1 MMKPDSHALLRR
13 RFIAFALLQAF
24 LLCLA
29 IFLSINYFGSDIW
42 SRRDS
47 VGLIL
52 ASAKDAPGWPRDM
65 RLGLQKA
72 CQKRGYTLYIEDH
85 VNSDDNS
92 LAQVT
97 EKLVKKGVKK
107 IFLANPGYQRN
118 LENIARQYPQVEFYA
133 NSVGE
138 TISAKIFNYSVRYYE
153 VRYLA
158 GILAGLHTR
167 TGIVGYLAP
176 FPALETRRDLNA
188 FALGVQKVRPDA
200 RILVHWT
207 GQWISA
213 EKERQALYL
222 LKHEN
227 TDVITYFAASQQ
239 LSREAAD
246 LGLDYIDFHAAGL
259 TMPPHCIAALET
271 DWTKVYD
278 ELLRTHTAKSTA
290 HVYWQGMLDN
300 VITLRLSPELT
311 PREEALV
318 IRARQE
324 LLQGYPVFSGNIVD
338 RDGHSR
344 CQEGAVIANSSL
356 REKMDWLVKGVEIIE
371 AK

>member
-1 MMKPDSHALLRR
+1 MKPDSHELLRR

-42 SRRDS
+42 TRRDS

-52 ASAKDAPGWPRDM
+52 ASAKDTPGWPRDM
-65 RLGLQKA
+65 HLGLQKA
-72 CQKRGYTLYIEDH
+72 CQNRGYTLYIEDR
-85 VNSDDNS
+85 VNSDDGS
-92 LAQVT
+92 LAKVT
-97 EKLVKKGVKK
+97 ETLVKKGVKK
-107 IFLANPGYQRN
+107 IFLANPDYQRN

-138 TISAKIFNYSVRYYE
+138 TISGKIFNYSVRYYE

-158 GILAGLHTR
+158 GILAGLHTK
-167 TGIVGYLAP
+167 TGIIGYLAP

-200 RILVHWT
+200 RILAHWT

-213 EKERQALYL
+213 EKEKHALYL
-222 LKHEN
+222 LKHEDA
-227 TDVITYFAASQQ
+227 DVVTYFTASQQ
-239 LSREAAD
+239 TAQEAAA
-246 LGLDYIDFHAAGL
+246 LGLDYIDFHTAGL
-259 TMPPHCIAALET
+259 SFSPHCIAALET
-271 DWTKVYD
+271 DWAKVYD

-290 HVYWQGMLDN
+290 KVYWQGMLDG
-300 VITLRLSPELT
+300 VITLRLSPNLT

-324 LLQGYPVFSGNIVD
+324 LLKGYPVFSGNIVD
-338 RDGHSR
+338 REGRIR
-344 CQEGAVIANSSL
+344 CREGGVIANSNL